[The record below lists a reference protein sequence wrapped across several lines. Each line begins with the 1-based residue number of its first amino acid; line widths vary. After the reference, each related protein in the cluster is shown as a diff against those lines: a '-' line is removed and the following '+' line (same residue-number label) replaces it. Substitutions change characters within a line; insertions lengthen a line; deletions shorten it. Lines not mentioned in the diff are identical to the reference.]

1 MSDIKFDD
9 VVSARKYVGGIIIAV
24 LTDKIIVREAL
35 KVFPSNVKDSSIKC
49 AYHALVHR
57 EADEDLRHRDLM
69 YRDEQD
75 NYLEQLAQTL
85 QQGQQLPK
93 NIIKNYN
100 QYYRDIEIN
109 KKFELKG
116 QNWLK
121 KLCKFLNV

>member
-1 MSDIKFDD
+1 MPDIKFDD
-9 VVSARKYVGGIIIAV
+9 VISARKYVGGLIIAV

-35 KVFPSNVKDSSIKC
+35 KVFPSNIKDSSIKA
-49 AYHALVHR
+49 AYHALIHR

-69 YRDEQD
+69 YKDEQD
-75 NYLEQLAQTL
+75 SYLEQVAQTL

-109 KKFELKG
+109 KRFELKENG
-116 QNWLK
+116 WLK
-121 KLCKFLNV
+121 RLCKFLNV

>member
-1 MSDIKFDD
+1 MPDIKFDD
-9 VVSARKYVGGIIIAV
+9 VVSARKYVGGLIIAV

-35 KVFPSNVKDSSIKC
+35 KVFPSNVKDASIKS

-75 NYLEQLAQTL
+75 SYLEQIAQTL

-109 KKFELKG
+109 KHFELKENG
-116 QNWLK
+116 WLK

>member
-1 MSDIKFDD
+1 MSETKSNII
-9 VVSARKYVGGIIIAV
+9 SARKYVGDLIIAV
-24 LTDKIIVREAL
+24 LTDRIIVREAL
-35 KVFPSNVKDSSIKC
+35 KKFPNNVKDASIKC

-57 EADEDLRHRDLM
+57 EADEDLRYRDLL

-75 NYLEQLAQTL
+75 SYLEQVAQTL
-85 QQGQQLPK
+85 RQGLQLPK

-109 KKFELKG
+109 KKFEISKNG
-116 QNWLK
+116 WLQ